1 MSCKNK
7 LQHNIMEYKKGDRVR
22 HPSKEEWGVGEVLT
36 DSNGQ
41 TVIIF
46 FVGGGE
52 RTLSLEYVQPIPVP
66 INESSHPVL
75 DNLKISKTI
84 SGVKYQSLPQSIQ
97 YFLEKYPEGFYG
109 TRFKEEERDYK
120 IKTHNLSLELLGQ
133 DEFSLLLESNDYSEI
148 VKRSLKIVNSTNL
161 IFPNEKMS
169 LKDGLNSPES
179 KEVFSKTLNSLIYGD
194 DELEVRFINFIKILE
209 SMNSSKWTI
218 MSYFLFIFQ
227 PEKYMFVKPTITQY
241 SSELCGY
248 EINYNPKL
256 NWLTYKSVL
265 DFSNYLFNELSEL
278 KPRDMID
285 VQSFMWCITPKL

>member
-1 MSCKNK
+1 MCCKNT
-7 LQHNIMEYKKGDRVR
+7 LQHKVLKYKKGDRVR
-22 HPSKEEWGVGEVLT
+22 HPSKDEWGIGEVLT

-41 TVIIF
+41 TVTIF

-52 RTLSLEYVQPIPVP
+52 KTLSLEYIHPVPVP
-66 INESSHPVL
+66 INESSHPIL

-84 SGVKYQSLPQSIQ
+84 SGIKYQSLPQSIQ

-109 TRFKEEERDYK
+109 TKFKEEERDYK
-120 IKTHNLSLELLGQ
+120 TKTHNLSLELLGEE
-133 DEFSLLLESNDYSEI
+133 EFSSLLDNNDYSEI

-169 LKDGLNSPES
+169 LKDGLNSQES
-179 KEVFSKTLNSLIYGD
+179 KEIFSKTLNHLLYGD
-194 DELEVRFINFIKILE
+194 DELEVRFNGFIKILNN
-209 SMNSSKWTI
+209 MDSSKWTI
-218 MSYFLFIFQ
+218 VSYFLFIFQ

-241 SSELCGY
+241 CSELCGY

-265 DFSNYLFNELSEL
+265 DFSNYLFDELLEL
-278 KPRDMID
+278 EPRDMIH
-285 VQSFMWCITPKL
+285 VQSFMWCISPKI